1 MPINIKNLNFSF
13 NETKIFENFNLEIR
27 SGEITTIL
35 GPSGCGKTTLL
46 NIISNI
52 LQPHS
57 GNIALPNDQV
67 LSLIFQ
73 EARLLPWLN
82 VLDNILF
89 TIQDKNS
96 SSIDRALHYLKEMG
110 LEKHKDKYPGQLSGG
125 MSQRVSI
132 ARAFTYPSNT
142 ILMDEPFKGLDFQ
155 LKLNIL
161 NLFNKLWSEDNR
173 TAIFVTHD
181 VLESL
186 LIGDNIVILKGSPVK
201 VYRIIK
207 NSIPKNERTLEN
219 IELLSMEK
227 ELYKTL
233 SQL

>member
-13 NETKIFENFNLEIR
+13 NETKIFENFSLEIS

-52 LQPHS
+52 LHPHS
-57 GNIALPNDQV
+57 SEISVPNDQV

-82 VLDNILF
+82 VLENILF
-89 TIQDKNS
+89 AIEDKNRTS
-96 SSIDRALHYLKEMG
+96 LNRALHYLKEMG
-110 LEKHKDKYPGQLSGG
+110 LEQHKNKYPGQLSGG

-173 TAIFVTHD
+173 TAVFVTHD

-186 LIGDNIVILKGSPVK
+186 LIGDNIVILKGTPANIHK
-201 VYRIIK
+201 TIK
-207 NSIPKNERTLEN
+207 NPIPKSERTLDN
-219 IELLSMEK
+219 LELLSIEK
-227 ELYKTL
+227 KLYKTL